1 VSDSKETPAIG
12 LTTLNS
18 LKEQTMKQFRTIA
31 VGAVASAVALG
42 LGLAVAAAYAHPGA
56 GIGPQGDA
64 PGGSRAGSMQGMGM
78 GSPMMHGGH
87 GGSLAAQQLLTPEE
101 RQAFIEKM
109 RSAKT
114 AEERQKLAEANR
126 AEIEKRAKEKG
137 ITLPEAH
144 GPGAGSGPH
153 SGSTGMMRHMGPAS
167 AASHGPMG
175 GPMAGP
181 MTGRKQQD
189 DASFGTDMQLV
200 HSMLD
205 GHDRIKRAVTNL
217 PNGIRTV
224 TESDDPQVAQMIT
237 THVASMVQRLDQ
249 GRVFNL
255 FSPTLPVLFENKDK
269 IKTKVETT
277 EKGSIVTQTSNDA
290 AVVTALQAH
299 AVEVSD
305 LAREGRVAM
314 MRSARAAMGM
324 MAHGPGSGMGP
335 SMYQPPQPPA
345 ASVPVR

>member
-1 VSDSKETPAIG
+1 
-12 LTTLNS
+12 
-18 LKEQTMKQFRTIA
+18 MKQFRRIA
-31 VGAVASAVALG
+31 EGAVASAVAAG

-56 GIGPQGDA
+56 GFGSQGDA
-64 PGGSRAGSMQGMGM
+64 SGGFGPGSMRGMGL
-78 GSPMMHGGH
+78 PMMHGGH
-87 GGSLAAQQLLTPEE
+87 GGPTSAQQLVTPEE

-137 ITLPEAH
+137 ITLAEAH
-144 GPGAGSGPH
+144 GPGGSGAY
-153 SGSTGMMRHMGPAS
+153 SGSPGMMHHMGSAS
-167 AASHGPMG
+167 AASHGPMSHGSMAHGPMG

-181 MTGRKQQD
+181 MAGRMQHE

-200 HSMLD
+200 HSMID
-205 GHDRIKRAVTNL
+205 GHDRIRRAVTNL

-224 TESDDPQVAQMIT
+224 TESDDPQVAQTIK
-237 THVASMVQRLDQ
+237 THVASMVQRLDD

-255 FSPTLPVLFENKDK
+255 FSPTLPVLFENRDK

-277 EKGSIVTQTSNDA
+277 DKGSIVTQTSSDA
-290 AVVTALQAH
+290 AVVAALQAH

-305 LAREGRVAM
+305 LAKEGRVAM

-324 MAHGPGSGMGP
+324 MARGPGVGMGP
-335 SMYQPPQPPA
+335 NRSHSHQPPA
-345 ASVPVR
+345 QSSPVR

>member
-1 VSDSKETPAIG
+1 
-12 LTTLNS
+12 
-18 LKEQTMKQFRTIA
+18 MKQFRRIA
-31 VGAVASAVALG
+31 VGAVASAVAAG

-56 GIGPQGDA
+56 GFGPQGDT
-64 PGGSRAGSMQGMGM
+64 PGGFGPGSMRGM

-87 GGSLAAQQLLTPEE
+87 GGPTPAQQLVTPEE

-114 AEERQKLAEANR
+114 AEERQKLTEANR

-137 ITLPEAH
+137 ITLPAAP
-144 GPGAGSGPH
+144 GAGAGSGRHFGLH
-153 SGSTGMMRHMGPAS
+153 SGPAGMMRHMGPAS

-181 MTGRKQQD
+181 MAGRMQHD
-189 DASFGTDMQLV
+189 DASFGTAMQLV
-200 HSMLD
+200 HSMIE

-224 TESDDPQVAQMIT
+224 TESDDPQVAQTIK
-237 THVASMVQRLDQ
+237 THVASMVQRLDD

-255 FSPTLPVLFENKDK
+255 FSPTLPVVFENKDK

-277 EKGSIVTQTSNDA
+277 DKGSIVTQTSSDA
-290 AVVTALQAH
+290 AVVAALQAH

-324 MAHGPGSGMGP
+324 MARGPGAGMGP
-335 SMYQPPQPPA
+335 NLSPSPQPPA
-345 ASVPVR
+345 KSTPVR

>member
-1 VSDSKETPAIG
+1 
-12 LTTLNS
+12 
-18 LKEQTMKQFRTIA
+18 MKQFRRIA

-64 PGGSRAGSMQGMGM
+64 PGGSGPGSMRGV

-87 GGSLAAQQLLTPEE
+87 GGPTPAQQLVTAEE

-153 SGSTGMMRHMGPAS
+153 FGPHSGSPGMMRHMGPAS

-181 MTGRKQQD
+181 MAGRMQHD

-200 HSMLD
+200 HSMIE

-224 TESDDPQVAQMIT
+224 TESDDPQVAQTIK
-237 THVASMVQRLDQ
+237 THVASMVQRLGE

>member
-1 VSDSKETPAIG
+1 
-12 LTTLNS
+12 
-18 LKEQTMKQFRTIA
+18 MKQCRKIA
-31 VGAVASAVALG
+31 VGAVASAVAVG

-56 GIGPQGDA
+56 GSGPQGSA
-64 PGGSRAGSMQGMGM
+64 PHGFGPGSMHGM
-78 GSPMMHGGH
+78 GSPMMHGSF
-87 GGSLAAQQLLTPEE
+87 GGPTAVQQLVTPEE

-109 RSAKT
+109 RNAKT

-153 SGSTGMMRHMGPAS
+153 SLSPGMMRHMGPAS

-175 GPMAGP
+175 GLMAGP
-181 MTGRKQQD
+181 MAGRMQHD

-200 HSMLD
+200 HSMIE
-205 GHDRIKRAVTNL
+205 GHDQIRRAVTNL

-224 TESDDPQVAQMIT
+224 TESDDPQVAQTIK
-237 THVASMVQRLDQ
+237 THVASMVQRLEE

-277 EKGSIVTQTSNDA
+277 EKGSIVTQTSDDA

-314 MRSARAAMGM
+314 MRSATAAMGM

>member
-1 VSDSKETPAIG
+1 
-12 LTTLNS
+12 
-18 LKEQTMKQFRTIA
+18 MKQFRRIA
-31 VGAVASAVALG
+31 VGASAVALG

-56 GIGPQGDA
+56 GFGPQGDA
-64 PGGSRAGSMQGMGM
+64 PGGSGPGSMRGM

-87 GGSLAAQQLLTPEE
+87 GGPTPAQQLVTPEE
-101 RQAFIEKM
+101 RQAFVEKM

-153 SGSTGMMRHMGPAS
+153 FGPHSGSPGMMRHMGPAS

-181 MTGRKQQD
+181 MAGRMQHD

-200 HSMLD
+200 HRMIDS
-205 GHDRIKRAVTNL
+205 HDRITRAVTNL

-224 TESDDPQVAQMIT
+224 TESDDPQVAQTIK
-237 THVASMVQRLDQ
+237 THVASMVQRLDE

-277 EKGSIVTQTSNDA
+277 DKGSIVTQTSSDA
-290 AVVTALQAH
+290 AVVAALQAH

-324 MAHGPGSGMGP
+324 MARGPGVGMGP
-335 SMYQPPQPPA
+335 NLSQSPPPPA
-345 ASVPVR
+345 ESTPVR

>member
-1 VSDSKETPAIG
+1 
-12 LTTLNS
+12 
-18 LKEQTMKQFRTIA
+18 MKQFRRIA
-31 VGAVASAVALG
+31 VGAVASAVAAG

-56 GIGPQGDA
+56 GFGSQGDA
-64 PGGSRAGSMQGMGM
+64 SGGFGPGSMRGM

-87 GGSLAAQQLLTPEE
+87 GGPTPAQQLVTPEE

-144 GPGAGSGPH
+144 GPGAGSGPQFGPH
-153 SGSTGMMRHMGPAS
+153 SGSPGMMGHMGPAS

-181 MTGRKQQD
+181 MAGRMQHD

-200 HSMLD
+200 HSMIE
-205 GHDRIKRAVTNL
+205 GHDRIRRAVTNL

-224 TESDDPQVAQMIT
+224 TESDDPQVAQTIK
-237 THVASMVQRLDQ
+237 THVASMVQRLDE

-277 EKGSIVTQTSNDA
+277 DKGSIVTQTSSDA
-290 AVVTALQAH
+290 AVVAALQAH

-324 MAHGPGSGMGP
+324 MARGPGAGMGP
-335 SMYQPPQPPA
+335 NRSHSHQPPA
-345 ASVPVR
+345 QSTPVR

>member
-1 VSDSKETPAIG
+1 
-12 LTTLNS
+12 
-18 LKEQTMKQFRTIA
+18 MKQFRTIA
-31 VGAVASAVALG
+31 VGAAASAFTAV
-42 LGLAVAAAYAHPGA
+42 LGLAAAAAYAHPGA
-56 GIGPQGDA
+56 GNGPQGDS
-64 PGGSRAGSMQGMGM
+64 PGGSGAGSMHGV

-87 GGSLAAQQLLTPEE
+87 GGSLAAQQFLTPEE
-101 RQAFIEKM
+101 RQAFIEMM

-144 GPGAGSGPH
+144 GPGAGAGPH
-153 SGSTGMMRHMGPAS
+153 SGSPGMMRHMGPAS

-181 MTGRKQQD
+181 MAGQMQQD

-205 GHDRIKRAVTNL
+205 GHARIKRAVTNL
-217 PNGIRTV
+217 PNGIKTV
-224 TESDDPQVAQMIT
+224 TESDDPQVALTIK
-237 THVASMVQRLDQ
+237 THVASMVQRLDE

-255 FSPTLPVLFENKDK
+255 FSPTLPVLFENKNK

-335 SMYQPPQPPA
+335 SMYQPPLPPA